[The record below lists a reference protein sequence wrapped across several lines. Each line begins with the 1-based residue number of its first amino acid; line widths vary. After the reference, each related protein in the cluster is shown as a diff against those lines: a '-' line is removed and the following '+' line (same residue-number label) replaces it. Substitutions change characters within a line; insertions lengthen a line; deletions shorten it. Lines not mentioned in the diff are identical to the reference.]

1 MKANRPYRNFM
12 LWMGAMIFMALAVA
26 AHARQIGVV
35 NFANGAAAPT
45 SIAKA
50 LLAQAKA
57 STTKP
62 GQVVLLRAGAS
73 PVGGRAYNFVLSG
86 ERAAAVR
93 NALVG
98 AGIPRRKIVSQYVG
112 IVHRGTAAQDRAVI
126 VDATTRAALAG
137 QGPQVAT
144 PQASPAQVRKLQA
157 EITALQAAQASKP
170 NHKTRARNW
179 TGSVFYLQRS
189 ASVNATTAYLNPFYL
204 NGASSYSASFGDTYE
219 GTGFGFALAR
229 RPFFLFGMPVHLR
242 VSGID
247 QKWQVQNPVE
257 AGQVVGEFTNS
268 GLLLRPLLARDAVSS
283 QFLQADVSTTSDL
296 FGVMVSPGVRI
307 GWTGVQSLTGSS
319 VYTPFTCTS
328 GTGGS
333 LGSGAS
339 GGGTCGGY
347 TDVYLNSTNGSAI
360 RATPSLKIGYGP
372 VAVSYSQSPWGAGG
386 FDAPR
391 VVMGAVNWGHLLQ
404 VKGGVAM
411 ADCPSICQGG
421 SAITTGKIVSV
432 SLAKWGWGINAT
444 DVMGEKFVQAGATQP
459 ATLAQFL
466 APYNPA
472 RPWDSHNPGVTMT
485 LTKNLTK
492 DVQASVSYGYESE
505 SGLGYSAATGGLDT
519 VQSSAVIKTTEISL
533 KGRF

>member
-1 MKANRPYRNFM
+1 MKAKPYRSFM
-12 LWMGAMIFMALAVA
+12 LAMGAMLALTLAIA
-26 AHARQIGVV
+26 AHARQLGVV
-35 NFANGAAAPT
+35 QFANGSTHPT
-45 SIAKA
+45 RIAHY
-50 LLAQAKA
+50 LLDQAKA
-57 STTKP
+57 ATQQP
-62 GQVVLLRAGAS
+62 GRVVLLRAGAS
-73 PVGGRAYNFVLSG
+73 PVGTPAFNFVLSG

-112 IVHRGTAAQDRAVI
+112 IVDRGTAAQDRAVI
-126 VDATTRAALAG
+126 VDATTREALAG
-137 QGPQVAT
+137 QGKEQAV
-144 PQASPAQVRKLQA
+144 PQAAPKQIRKLQA
-157 EITALQAAQASKP
+157 EITALQAAQAHKP
-170 NHKTRARNW
+170 KAPAKPARIRNW
-179 TGSVFYLQRS
+179 TGSAFYSQRS
-189 ASVNATTAYLNPFYL
+189 ASVNTTAAYLNPFYL
-204 NGASSYSASFGDTYE
+204 NGASSYSASFGDVYE

-319 VYTPFTCTS
+319 VYTSFSTCT
-328 GTGGS
+328 TG
-333 LGSGAS
+333 S

-472 RPWDSHNPGVTMT
+472 RPWDSYNPGVTMT